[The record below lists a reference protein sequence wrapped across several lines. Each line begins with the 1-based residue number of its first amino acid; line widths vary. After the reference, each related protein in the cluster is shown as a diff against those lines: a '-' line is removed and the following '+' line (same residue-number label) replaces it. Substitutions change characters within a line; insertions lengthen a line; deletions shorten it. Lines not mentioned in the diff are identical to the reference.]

1 MALYEVK
8 VSGLVM
14 RELQVEAESGS
25 QAQEIAKTMFC
36 EMLLAYPENV
46 EELWNADDDE
56 LAELLEEYED
66 EDVEVCP
73 YCGHERGNKFQCCGE
88 VHWTKRSEME
98 DA

>member
-1 MALYEVK
+1 MFKYEPSTK
-8 VSGLVM
+8 KEKLIYEIC
-14 RELQVEAESGS
+14 RLQPHYTFGDNA
-25 QAQEIAKTMFC
+25 
-36 EMLLAYPENV
+36 

-66 EDVEVCP
+66 EDIEVCP